1 MLDGYAYGYCS
12 SDGLRG
18 RLSIPKGQI
27 MSGYTIG
34 ILLQDVHYPIIPGN
48 VANACSYDFPVRME
62 IVREAD
68 QSRVHTAD
76 ATLVPSIIDACDS
89 LVKQGVRAIVGGC
102 GYFGN
107 FQQTVSDA
115 VDVPVYLSS
124 IIQLPWISA
133 GLKKDDEI
141 GILCADI
148 DNISDHIF
156 EQCGVPRSLLK
167 RCHIAGAGNLPEF
180 SALLERRGSFDNSL
194 IEDELVKLS
203 ACLLEDHPGIRAL
216 LLECSDMP
224 PYSHAIQRAVRL
236 PVYDFMT
243 MIDYVHKAVA
253 QKPYYGFI

>member
-1 MLDGYAYGYCS
+1 MYDGYAYGYCS
-12 SDGLRG
+12 SNELSG
-18 RLSIPKGQI
+18 RLSIPPGQL

-48 VANACSYDFPVRME
+48 VANACSYDYPVRME
-62 IVREAD
+62 IVSGAD
-68 QSRVHTAD
+68 QSRVHKAD
-76 ATLVPSIIDACDS
+76 ASLLPSIIDACNK
-89 LVKQGVRAIVGGC
+89 LTKQGVRAIAGGC

-107 FQQTVSDA
+107 FQKDVSDA

-124 IIQLPWISA
+124 IIQLPWIKA

-148 DNISDHIF
+148 DNTKAHLF
-156 EQCGVPRSLLK
+156 EQCGVPGSILE
-167 RCHIAGAGNLPEF
+167 RCHIAGAGHLPEF
-180 SALLERRGSFDNSL
+180 SALLERRGSFDNSV
-194 IEDELVKLS
+194 IEHELVALS
-203 ACLLEDHPGIRAL
+203 AGLLKDHPNIRAL

-243 MIDYVHKAVA
+243 MIDFVHKAVA